1 VTIVFPSNKLVLDCR
16 TRFGLGTREI
26 SRVYV
31 PIFASLARFY
41 ASFIILASDASMSLG
56 SDNITKSMRRGRVA
70 EYALVAAGF
79 ATAIIFI
86 INNL

>member
-1 VTIVFPSNKLVLDCR
+1 MSSGFSNVFWPRHEGDKPGLRAYFR
-16 TRFGLGTREI
+16 T
-26 SRVYV
+26 
-31 PIFASLARFY
+31 SLARFY